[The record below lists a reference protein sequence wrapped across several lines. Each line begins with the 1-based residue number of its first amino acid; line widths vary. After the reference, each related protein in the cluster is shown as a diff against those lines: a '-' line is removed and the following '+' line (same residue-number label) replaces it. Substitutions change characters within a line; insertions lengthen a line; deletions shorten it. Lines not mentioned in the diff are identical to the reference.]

1 MKFCLFFF
9 LMVSLLSLGGCAGS
23 ATVLEPSAQKLARTG
38 TGVLLTVNLNTN
50 GKVREDKQCHL
61 DIVGE
66 KGIFKLPLKR
76 GQWDYAL
83 TLPSAKAEIT
93 KISCGPFYYY
103 DLKNQGADFEVGV
116 QDIKYLGV
124 INFKLEADGNLE
136 WGHATKNPVELQ
148 AHIRQAGL
156 AQENVVVDLLNL

>member
-1 MKFCLFFF
+1 MKFYSISF
-9 LMVSLLSLGGCAGS
+9 LMVSLLILGGCAGS
-23 ATVLEPSAQKLARTG
+23 ATVLEPSAQKLSRAK

-61 DIVGE
+61 DIMSD
-66 KGIFKLPLKR
+66 KGRFKLPLKR

-103 DLKNQGADFEVGV
+103 DLKNQGADFEVEV
-116 QDIKYLGV
+116 QNIKYLGV

-148 AHIRQAGL
+148 GHIRQAGL
-156 AQENVVVDLLNL
+156 DQENVVVDLLNL